1 MTVELR
7 EVKPAVSRRVPGEP
21 PRPVLR
27 WLWWGL
33 GWALVLFVLYGTLA
47 PSPYVPDL
55 HANDKLEHMGAF
67 FGMTAWFGG
76 LVSRRRYAAL
86 AFWMLLLG
94 ALIEVA
100 QGVMGFGRD
109 ADMWDFCADSIGVAA
124 ASMLVYLG
132 LGSWTSRLERF
143 LGLT

>member
-1 MTVELR
+1 MTS
-7 EVKPAVSRRVPGEP
+7 PAPP
-21 PRPVLR
+21 TLTADPPPAAPRPALA
-27 WLWWGL
+27 WLWWGI
-33 GWALVLFVLYGTLA
+33 GWALMLLVLYGTLA
-47 PSPYVPDL
+47 PSHYVPDL
-55 HANDKLEHMGAF
+55 HTNDKLEHMGAF

-76 LVSRRRYAAL
+76 LVRRRRYAAL

-100 QGVMGFGRD
+100 QGVMGLGRD
-109 ADMWDFCADSIGVAA
+109 ADIHDFFADSIGVGA

-132 LGSWTSRLERF
+132 LGSWTERLERF